1 MEIFKFKKK
10 VVVDEGDDFVEVET
24 DDAPE
29 TKEASETKKKKI
41 RKILTGTAIAVG
53 VGTLAA
59 LVGTKLKGAWKKVG
73 SEVVKDV
80 ADVVMPEPEE
90 VMETVADVVT
100 DVVEEEM

>member
-10 VVVDEGDDFVEVET
+10 VVVDEGDNFVEVEAG
-24 DDAPE
+24 DAAE
-29 TKEASETKKKKI
+29 TKKASETKKKKI
-41 RKILTGTAIAVG
+41 RKILAGTAVG
-53 VGTLAA
+53 IGVCALTA